1 MKKIVFVTL
10 ALALVLMMLVA
21 GCGQNAQQP
30 AKTPPVTTQPT
41 PAPQPAPAP
50 APAPQPV
57 PAPVPAPAPTP
68 PPAPTTMAD
77 TGRAVMTVGDPGINL
92 SVISSVM
99 LTVDSVSVHSAAGG
113 WMTVSSTPMTYDLLQ
128 LKAQQ
133 MDALLADVQLK
144 PGTYEQLRLNI
155 SKVVVTDANGT
166 HDAKLPSGD
175 LKIVGKLIVDAN
187 ATSTAMF
194 DFDAGQS
201 LMMTGNGEYILAPV
215 VHLVT
220 MENTNVTVGS
230 DHSVKTKGG
239 KVRTDIKVGMDEHGN
254 VGVGVRVT
262 AGKNISIDENGMIK
276 VKGI

>member
-1 MKKIVFVTL
+1 
-10 ALALVLMMLVA
+10 
-21 GCGQNAQQP
+21 
-30 AKTPPVTTQPT
+30 
-41 PAPQPAPAP
+41 
-50 APAPQPV
+50 
-57 PAPVPAPAPTP
+57 
-68 PPAPTTMAD
+68 MAD
-77 TGRAVMTVGDPGINL
+77 TGRAVIMIGDPGINL
-92 SVISSVM
+92 SAISSVM
-99 LTVDSVSVHSAAGG
+99 LTVDSVSVHSTTGG

-175 LKIVGKLIVDAN
+175 LKIVGKLIVNAN
-187 ATSTAMF
+187 ATSTTLF

-201 LMMTGNGEYILAPV
+201 LLMTGSGEYILAPV

-220 MENTNVTVGS
+220 MENTNVTIGS

-262 AGKNISIDENGMIK
+262 GGKNISIDANGMIK
-276 VKGI
+276 VKSI